1 VFRRKENIRSLASFL
16 LVGGVTAGL
25 YFGLLALF
33 LEVIGLDYKLGVSA
47 AYLLAI
53 SFHFFSNR
61 HLTFRS
67 GHARIVPQ
75 VVRYLIV
82 AFVNYLL
89 TLGVVFV
96 VVDRLRSS
104 AYVGVMASILLTLVF
119 GYAGSK
125 IWVFRHREQ
134 SHE

>member
-1 VFRRKENIRSLASFL
+1 VLHKKENFRSLLSFL
-16 LVGGVTAGL
+16 LVGGITAGL

-33 LEVIGLDYKLGVSA
+33 LEVIRLDYKLGVSA

-53 SFHFFSNR
+53 TFHFFSNR

-67 GHARIVPQ
+67 GHARIGPQ
-75 VVRYLIV
+75 VIRYLVV

-89 TLGVVFV
+89 TLAVVFV
-96 VVDRLRSS
+96 VVDGLRSN
-104 AYVGVMASILLTLVF
+104 AYVGVMLSILCTVAF
-119 GYAGSK
+119 GYAASK